1 MAFGSFQKALTL
13 ILSDD
18 HLSRELVDARRF
30 AEWVGQQGFD
40 LDPAEWQQLR
50 QTIERSA
57 LDSL

>member
-1 MAFGSFQKALTL
+1 MAFDSFQKALTL

-18 HLSRELVDARRF
+18 HLSRELVEPRRF
-30 AEWVGQQGFD
+30 SEWVSRNGFD

-57 LDSL
+57 LDFL

>member
-18 HLSRELVDARRF
+18 HLSRELVDPRKF
-30 AEWVGQQGFD
+30 VDWVNQQGFD